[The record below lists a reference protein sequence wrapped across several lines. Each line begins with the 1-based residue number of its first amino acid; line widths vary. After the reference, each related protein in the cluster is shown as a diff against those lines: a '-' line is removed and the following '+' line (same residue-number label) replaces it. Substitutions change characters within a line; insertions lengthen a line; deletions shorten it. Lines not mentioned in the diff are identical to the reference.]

1 MSAKRNPV
9 LDLEIATARKDFPAL
24 DQQVHGKPLVYLD
37 NAATT
42 QKPNAVIDAVD
53 RFYRLNCSNVHRGV
67 HELSERATRAYE
79 DVDVGEAF
87 HQCRKRTRDH
97 FRSRNN

>member
-1 MSAKRNPV
+1 
-9 LDLEIATARKDFPAL
+9 
-24 DQQVHGKPLVYLD
+24 
-37 NAATT
+37 
-42 QKPNAVIDAVD
+42 
-53 RFYRLNCSNVHRGV
+53 V